1 MTVFIVVAL
10 LLLLA
15 VIVIL
20 VRPLWRFRP
29 SASADEARAANLAIL
44 RDQLAELE
52 RERQAGTLDAQGF
65 AESYKELQRRL
76 LDEVTVPGAANST
89 DASTTDSTA
98 AAHPHG
104 RRTAFTLILLLLLST
119 ALPLFAQ
126 PPGEQVEMA
135 TVLHQNGKIY
145 LVVLVLVTIFAG
157 VLTMLIRLERRLSRL
172 EKNASAN
179 RPDA

>member
-1 MTVFIVVAL
+1 M
-10 LLLLA
+10 
-15 VIVIL
+15 
-20 VRPLWRFRP
+20 RPAP
-29 SASADEARAANLAIL
+29 
-44 RDQLAELE
+44 
-52 RERQAGTLDAQGF
+52 
-65 AESYKELQRRL
+65 
-76 LDEVTVPGAANST
+76 
-89 DASTTDSTA
+89 
-98 AAHPHG
+98 
-104 RRTAFTLILLLLLST
+104 FTLLLLLLLST

-135 TVLHQNGKIY
+135 TVLHQSGKIY